1 MQDAQTKRQQDALW
15 WRERL
20 WDVEEGYPLSA
31 KEAQDLIDWFIST
44 YLNGHVALTAK
55 EAQALLN
62 LSESCPNHSRTYK
75 G

>member
-1 MQDAQTKRQQDALW
+1 MLDAQTKRQQDALRW
-15 WRERL
+15 KGRL
-20 WDVEEGYPLSA
+20 GDVADGYPLTP
-31 KEAQDLIDWFIST
+31 KEAQDFVDWFIST

-62 LSESCPNHSRTYK
+62 LSRT